1 MQFPG
6 KKKFPFSSI
15 VLVRTYD
22 NETLMTGFI
31 TDEYPDGRCSV
42 FVPTGPNSTTG
53 LISPELSDCRGLPD
67 SGVVAEDA
75 RFIISCRNLK
85 RSI

>member
-1 MQFPG
+1 MAHIRLFRSSVVDRKTGNKREIEKEAVMQFPG

-42 FVPTGPNSTTG
+42 FVPTGPDPTT
-53 LISPELSDCRGLPD
+53 
-67 SGVVAEDA
+67 
-75 RFIISCRNLK
+75 
-85 RSI
+85 